1 MENAGARA
9 SVAGKIGGIV
19 VVASNNAHKI
29 EEIKTILGA
38 VMPDAEFKAMG
49 EVGGLPEPEETGT
62 TFEENAFIKAE
73 TIHAATGLPTV
84 ADDSGLMVDALD
96 GAPGVYSARYAG
108 VHGDDAANN
117 AKLLRELAG
126 VGEGGRTARFVSCVA
141 FVADGVR
148 TCGVGFCEG
157 RVGFEGR
164 GEYGFGY
171 DPLFLPDDT
180 PGKTMAELLPEEKN
194 AISHRRHAIEAL
206 ADELRRIVG

>member
-62 TFEENAFIKAE
+62 TFEENAFLKAE

-164 GEYGFGY
+164 GEHGFGY

-180 PGKTMAELLPEEKN
+180 PGTTMAELLPEEKN

-206 ADELRRIVG
+206 ADELRRIEG